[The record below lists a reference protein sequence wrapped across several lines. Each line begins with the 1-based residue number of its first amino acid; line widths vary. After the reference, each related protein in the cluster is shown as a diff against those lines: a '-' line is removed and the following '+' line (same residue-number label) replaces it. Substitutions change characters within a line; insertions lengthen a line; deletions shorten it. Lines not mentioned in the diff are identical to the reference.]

1 MLRFDVSTAVAAAA
15 GMCCCWPSVS
25 LPSYPS
31 MFTIYPSFWLWTIR
45 HTHSSSLFLYDRS
58 VNTNILN
65 IEHILSTRHAQAK
78 LVLLQLTS
86 KWKEESFQ
94 AVIHSFFHPLPPPLF
109 GDSSFIHSFIFSLFS
124 LALSLFFH
132 SSWILIR
139 VLSLP
144 QPPPPPHLA
153 ASA

>member
-15 GMCCCWPSVS
+15 GMCCCWPWVS

-31 MFTIYPSFWLWTIR
+31 MFTIYPSFWLWAIR
-45 HTHSSSLFLYDRS
+45 HTYSSSLFLYDRS

-94 AVIHSFFHPLPPPLF
+94 AVIHSSFFILF
-109 GDSSFIHSFIFSLFS
+109 LLLCLAIPHSFIHSSLVFLHLLSRSSFIHLESWSECFHY
-124 LALSLFFH
+124 LSH
-132 SSWILIR
+132 HH
-139 VLSLP
+139 
-144 QPPPPPHLA
+144 QHT
-153 ASA
+153 

>member
-31 MFTIYPSFWLWTIR
+31 MFTIYPSFWLWAIR
-45 HTHSSSLFLYDRS
+45 HTYSSSLFLYDRS

-65 IEHILSTRHAQAK
+65 IEHILSTRHTQAK

-94 AVIHSFFHPLPPPLF
+94 AVIHSSFFILF
-109 GDSSFIHSFIFSLFS
+109 LLLCLAIPHSIIHSSLVFLHLLSSFSFIHLESWSECFHY
-124 LALSLFFH
+124 LSH
-132 SSWILIR
+132 HH
-139 VLSLP
+139 
-144 QPPPPPHLA
+144 QHT
-153 ASA
+153 